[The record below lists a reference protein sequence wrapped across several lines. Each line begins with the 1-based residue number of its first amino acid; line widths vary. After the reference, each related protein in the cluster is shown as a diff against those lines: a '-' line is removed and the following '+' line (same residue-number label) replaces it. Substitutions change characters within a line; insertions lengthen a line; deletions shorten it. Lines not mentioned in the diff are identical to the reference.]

1 MRLWRRQARRVQSVT
16 STIWTESTRD
26 ELRAALP
33 ESVVIIPTGATEQ
46 HGGPHLVT
54 GHDTFPVVEV
64 VQRAAVLA
72 TGSFVIAPALP
83 FGSSQHH
90 LPFGATLSLSTGTYY
105 RVVRELVE
113 SEVAAGAE
121 SSC

>member
-1 MRLWRRQARRVQSVT
+1 MRLWQRQARRVQSVT
-16 STIWTESTRD
+16 SAIWTESTRE
-26 ELRAALP
+26 ELRTALP

-46 HGGPHLVT
+46 HGPHLPT
-54 GHDTFPVVEV
+54 GHDTFSVVEV
-64 VQRAAVLA
+64 AEQAAAVA

-90 LPFGATLSLSTGTYY
+90 LPFGGTLSLSIGTYY

-113 SEVAAGAE
+113 SVVAAGVE